1 MVTAAAEEE
10 EALEASPTVCC
21 IHRVKTV
28 VADKEMTTVV
38 EAAVEMGVDVAVALV
53 VDDRSNTCV

>member
-1 MVTAAAEEE
+1 MVAVAVEEE
-10 EALEASPTVCC
+10 EALEASPTIRC